1 MRTSEGTADVW
12 CKVLSNKAR
21 AASATWRR
29 KKRERRL
36 NPGPRVVYFCKKF
49 WRHGSWGISHG
60 TWSYFYS
67 LHGTGVWTSHFICTT
82 STALSPRTL
91 NTMWRQAVISRLI
104 ISIKG
109 RNIPAPIRVRFD
121 IKPKLYQCV
130 SDHQLLLRLLSQL
143 DFKHLSGHL
152 SSNSQDPLNKMQNI
166 HFDAAKDIE
175 EGSSAE
181 DKLVQS
187 GTGNEAKH
195 RMSSKMFILRY
206 QILPLVLL
214 LVVDLAIPLAIYYIF
229 RIFTTEII
237 ALIVS
242 GIPPLLRV
250 VYILIRYRRIDILSC
265 IFVVSFVVSG
275 VLSIV
280 NGKQRLCNRATFD
293 NVLNIWLLF
302 HRWCT
307 RCSASGLV
315 HHCHHRCSISVH
327 VNTHSIL
334 LVTHLS
340 IDSSRRTRVPSGCAT
355 KTLARQRRQSI
366 RGTTLHLDLEERSRI
381 PDTFLLAYHCLGS
394 HPFRRICSASCID
407 INWLPYWPHCLHW
420 NLRHDCYL
428 CHYGHHNHIFE
439 LTDTKKQYRR
449 LAKVQSW
456 QRPDWDRRAR
466 RAYTLSNACKP
477 FI

>member
-1 MRTSEGTADVW
+1 MCFRS
-12 CKVLSNKAR
+12 S
-21 AASATWRR
+21 
-29 KKRERRL
+29 
-36 NPGPRVVYFCKKF
+36 
-49 WRHGSWGISHG
+49 I
-60 TWSYFYS
+60 
-67 LHGTGVWTSHFICTT
+67 TT
-82 STALSPRTL
+82 TTL
-91 NTMWRQAVISRLI
+91 ITI
-104 ISIKG
+104 
-109 RNIPAPIRVRFD
+109 
-121 IKPKLYQCV
+121 
-130 SDHQLLLRLLSQL
+130 

-280 NGKQRLCNRATFD
+280 NGKQRLCNRATID
-293 NVLNIWLLF
+293 NVAQHLAIVSQVMHALLCF
-302 HRWCT
+302 
-307 RCSASGLV
+307 G
-315 HHCHHRCSISVH
+315 
-327 VNTHSIL
+327 
-334 LVTHLS
+334 
-340 IDSSRRTRVPSGCAT
+340 
-355 KTLARQRRQSI
+355 
-366 RGTTLHLDLEERSRI
+366 
-381 PDTFLLAYHCLGS
+381 
-394 HPFRRICSASCID
+394 
-407 INWLPYWPHCLHW
+407 
-420 NLRHDCYL
+420 
-428 CHYGHHNHIFE
+428 
-439 LTDTKKQYRR
+439 
-449 LAKVQSW
+449 
-456 QRPDWDRRAR
+456 
-466 RAYTLSNACKP
+466 TLSPLPSSVQHFCSR
-477 FI
+477 